1 MQSKLGGSGKRP
13 NGKRK
18 PPSDQVEG
26 TSKPCIMIL
35 GELRDGA
42 DAILEMNG
50 AVGNI
55 IARPDQGS
63 FIIQNIGNG
72 AALNVRYRFSR
83 PDDNP
88 AQPRNVRF
96 IPNVMPT
103 GRVTLVERIGNY
115 RELHEAIFEYG
126 SINGRKYRSTV
137 QINNRVLTGFHFI
150 EVKN

>member
-1 MQSKLGGSGKRP
+1 
-13 NGKRK
+13 
-18 PPSDQVEG
+18 
-26 TSKPCIMIL
+26 MIL

-63 FIIQNIGNG
+63 FIIAEDLGNG

-88 AQPRNVRF
+88 AQPRN
-96 IPNVMPT
+96 
-103 GRVTLVERIGNY
+103 
-115 RELHEAIFEYG
+115 
-126 SINGRKYRSTV
+126 
-137 QINNRVLTGFHFI
+137 
-150 EVKN
+150 